1 MREKLGDPRKVTNWM
16 DKFYKFSKD
25 VEDFYLL
32 YRFESGKGLESKHVK
47 EYTVNACTL
56 KAAGLLKTARTAERL
71 SKRGSLRGIPTTIW
85 KDAIYFKKVQQMK
98 YGYEHTLPANERRFL
113 EALRKFD
120 TEGLE
125 SLISRKHENKNAV
138 KVTADVIE
146 LLNNLFAGRLV
157 KPTAKMVF
165 NEYMR
170 FWVGQLEVINNETG
184 EVYNRH
190 NFPSLDDRTIL
201 AYLSRWENKIGTW
214 NKRAGDRQRYQNQFK
229 VTHRFTPAKMAGSIL
244 SVDDRNPPFI
254 LPNGKRVWFYIG
266 IDLASEAWT
275 TYVHGTTKEGIITD
289 FYKNLVRDYA
299 SYGVG
304 LPLELE
310 CESALNSG
318 LTKGILEEGV
328 LFNKIRIEKNN
339 PTGKMIENHFR
350 RIRYGLEKHEEGWQG
365 RPFARSEANQTNT
378 EKPIHKSYDEIVET
392 TVRLMQE
399 WNHSPHPRVEGKTRW
414 EVFMENQNPECRP
427 INWQSILMRMGKE
440 TQTSCRVGYIN
451 LNSDQWCIGS
461 NDKIATGKEL
471 IRIMKEIEGRK
482 IIVKWLDDKEG
493 NVLSAKRIETDVT
506 YVT

>member
-1 MREKLGDPRKVTNWM
+1 
-16 DKFYKFSKD
+16 
-25 VEDFYLL
+25 
-32 YRFESGKGLESKHVK
+32 
-47 EYTVNACTL
+47 
-56 KAAGLLKTARTAERL
+56 
-71 SKRGSLRGIPTTIW
+71 
-85 KDAIYFKKVQQMK
+85 
-98 YGYEHTLPANERRFL
+98 
-113 EALRKFD
+113 
-120 TEGLE
+120 
-125 SLISRKHENKNAV
+125 
-138 KVTADVIE
+138 
-146 LLNNLFAGRLV
+146 
-157 KPTAKMVF
+157 
-165 NEYMR
+165 
-170 FWVGQLEVINNETG
+170 
-184 EVYNRH
+184 
-190 NFPSLDDRTIL
+190 
-201 AYLSRWENKIGTW
+201 
-214 NKRAGDRQRYQNQFK
+214 
-229 VTHRFTPAKMAGSIL
+229 
-244 SVDDRNPPFI
+244 DDRNPPFI

-493 NVLSAKRIETDVT
+493 NVLSAKAYRNGRYICDVVPVPRYSKAYYERTEQDFENQALMSAYANTVLNFGKERRNAIDSITVIDRTKSTIIEREVEVLEEVEETITRQRST
-506 YVT
+506 YKRQTLLDRF